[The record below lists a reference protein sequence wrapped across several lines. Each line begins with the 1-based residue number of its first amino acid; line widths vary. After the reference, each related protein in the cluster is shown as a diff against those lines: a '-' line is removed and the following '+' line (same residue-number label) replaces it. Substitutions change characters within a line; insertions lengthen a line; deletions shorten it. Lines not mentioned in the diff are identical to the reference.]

1 MAFFLAAPGAMSGDV
16 AADAEPRSPVRSC
29 GSDYFTAGIR
39 QLHNEQTRQAENIRR
54 ERTTHCAPRTG
65 DLTTAVEGSKA
76 LLDYSMTKGGIHAF
90 TKSLSAQLID
100 RGIRVNAVTPGAVW
114 TPLCPA
120 DRPPEEM
127 AKFRAAPRW
136 APRRSPR
143 RSRPPSFSWRRR
155 PARATSPARF
165 CRSSTP
171 MGEPQAEAARRHGHD
186 ADTPSPSRLI
196 GFLAN
201 EWLPGPDSDQ
211 PVNSQE
217 EHSNYVAVL
226 PGLNRL
232 RRGAHHSQQHCVAPA
247 LVSPPRT

>member
-1 MAFFLAAPGAMSGDV
+1 MSRPMRNRDRRSGV
-16 AADAEPRSPVRSC
+16 AAQIISPQP
-29 GSDYFTAGIR
+29 GIR

-65 DLTTAVEGSKA
+65 DLTTAIEGSKA

-114 TPLCPA
+114 TPLYPA

-136 APRRSPR
+136 AARRSPR

-165 CRSSTP
+165 CRSSAA

-186 ADTPSPSRLI
+186 ADTPSPSRRL
-196 GFLAN
+196 L
-201 EWLPGPDSDQ
+201 DS
-211 PVNSQE
+211 SQT
-217 EHSNYVAVL
+217 SGSLGRTAT
-226 PGLNRL
+226 NRL
-232 RRGAHHSQQHCVAPA
+232 TAKKSTV
-247 LVSPPRT
+247 TM